1 MAEYDNEMSGVAFF
15 NDYKK
20 LPKHPSFRGTLQIN
34 GVTYK
39 QAVWEKVSKNGK
51 KMLTFSYEP
60 ETNAPKPETKPAEI
74 ESYAEEIDDEIPF

>member
-1 MAEYDNEMSGVAFF
+1 MAEYDNEMSGVAFL

-20 LPKHPSFRGTLQIN
+20 LPKHPSFRGHLQIN
-34 GVTYK
+34 GVKYK
-39 QAVWEKVSKNGK
+39 QAIWEKVSKNGK

-60 ETNAPKPETKPAEI
+60 ETDEPKHDTAPAKI